1 LSNQVPHSPIAE
13 GEGKKSVPVSTQPC
27 GGNKRRLRE
36 KSGNITKKGQR
47 GLLTEKEE
55 KVGTWRDLYYLSTER
70 EYPSVS
76 SLKDLWRKGASIAE
90 ESTNFFTT
98 SGKDELTSSTAE
110 VTITI
115 RDVNDEAPTFN
126 QQEYR

>member
-1 LSNQVPHSPIAE
+1 VRA
-13 GEGKKSVPVSTQPC
+13 
-27 GGNKRRLRE
+27 
-36 KSGNITKKGQR
+36 
-47 GLLTEKEE
+47 
-55 KVGTWRDLYYLSTER
+55 
-70 EYPSVS
+70 
-76 SLKDLWRKGASIAE
+76 SLKRV
-90 ESTNFFTT
+90 STNFFTT